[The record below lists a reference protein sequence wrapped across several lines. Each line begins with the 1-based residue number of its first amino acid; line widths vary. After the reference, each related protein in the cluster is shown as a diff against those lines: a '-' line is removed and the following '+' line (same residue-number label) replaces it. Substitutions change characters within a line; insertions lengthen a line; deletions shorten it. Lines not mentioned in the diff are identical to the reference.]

1 MSVHSVVDGYS
12 DLTFT
17 PQRIK
22 TKKHQLTVE
31 AFKAVEMP
39 KLDDFSNK
47 IDAYVKVLY
56 CGIKVKS
63 KVITEENPIFNEKL
77 NIATQIP
84 NQSKNIKI
92 SMYDKDTMSHNDL
105 VGCKTIDFTQIK
117 DKIDNPA

>member
-1 MSVHSVVDGYS
+1 M
-12 DLTFT
+12 
-17 PQRIK
+17 
-22 TKKHQLTVE
+22 TVE
-31 AFKAVEMP
+31 AFKPVEMP
-39 KLDDFSNK
+39 KLDDFTNK

-92 SMYDKDTMSHNDL
+92 SMYDKDTMSGNDL
-105 VGCKTIDFTQIK
+105 VGCKTIDFT
-117 DKIDNPA
+117 